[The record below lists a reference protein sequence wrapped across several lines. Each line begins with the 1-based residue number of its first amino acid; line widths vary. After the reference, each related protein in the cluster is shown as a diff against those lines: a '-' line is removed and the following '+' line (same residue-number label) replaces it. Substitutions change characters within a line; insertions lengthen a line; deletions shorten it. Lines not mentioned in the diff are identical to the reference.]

1 MVLLTTKVHLVLMQ
15 RPKLSL
21 KQTQNHYLKLRESLL
36 PEAAAVA
43 VDGVGDALSQS
54 HLHRSTRGPAAFKAD
69 EHLLQVDRQALSHP
83 VTPLS
88 RAPGLHAD
96 FGDGIA

>member
-1 MVLLTTKVHLVLMQ
+1 MVLLTTKVHLV
-15 RPKLSL
+15 L

-43 VDGVGDALSQS
+43 VDGVVEVLSQS

-69 EHLLQVDRQALSHP
+69 EHLLQVD
-83 VTPLS
+83 
-88 RAPGLHAD
+88 
-96 FGDGIA
+96 

>member
-1 MVLLTTKVHLVLMQ
+1 MVLLTTKVHLV
-15 RPKLSL
+15 L

-36 PEAAAVA
+36 PEAAAID
-43 VDGVGDALSQS
+43 VDGVGDVLLQS

>member
-15 RPKLSL
+15 RPKCSL

-36 PEAAAVA
+36 PEAAAVT
-43 VDGVGDALSQS
+43 VDGVGDVVLSQS

-69 EHLLQVDRQALSHP
+69 EHLLQVD
-83 VTPLS
+83 
-88 RAPGLHAD
+88 
-96 FGDGIA
+96 